1 MYKKDTEELLA
12 EIKNDA
18 DMEKFLSKNR
28 KEFKKPLHE
37 YLSQIVEEKGLNKKD
52 IVKNSNLNPNYV
64 YHILSGERTN
74 PSRPKLIAIAMAMN
88 LNFDEIQYLLRYV
101 GFSPLYPRNPWD
113 TIVISAVNKG
123 LSVLETDNL
132 LDKLGETVL
141 LGNVKKI
148 YMDNKEEN
156 AQFINKL

>member
-12 EIKNDA
+12 EIKSDT
-18 DMEKFLSKNR
+18 DMENFLAQNAN
-28 KEFKKPLHE
+28 EFKKPLHE
-37 YLSQIVEEKGLNKKD
+37 YLNQIIEEKKLSKKD
-52 IVKNSNLNPNYV
+52 IVKNSNLNSNYV

-88 LNFDEIQYLLRYV
+88 LNLDEIQYLLRYA

-113 TIVISAVNKG
+113 AVIISAVQKG
-123 LSVLETDNL
+123 FSALETDNL

-141 LGNVKKI
+141 IGNAKKKDR
-148 YMDNKEEN
+148 DNKG
-156 AQFINKL
+156 

>member
-123 LSVLETDNL
+123 LSVLETD
-132 LDKLGETVL
+132 
-141 LGNVKKI
+141 
-148 YMDNKEEN
+148 
-156 AQFINKL
+156 